1 MDFDRITHPLRLAR
15 GSHQPG
21 SGKECAMNVIAD
33 GAFND
38 PRPAPVG
45 LCAVADHHVG
55 RVLLHRR
62 RQQQRKVLRDRDG
75 LGAAARLER
84 LVRPLLRG
92 VNHSSEEIHVGD
104 PQAGDQSRTRTT
116 DRKTPPST
124 QAALSSGVHN
134 MNRNKMDGKHW
145 TNRGSLVIGKV
156 LVGAAGAVISLSL
169 AAPAGAAPVPQPAT
183 VPNFLAAVRAAG
195 ITGTD
200 PAMLGDGYQ
209 VCWEL
214 WNQHT
219 PGVQVAAGLVRDH
232 PQLTTDEA
240 AHFVLAAYDDLC
252 PVPGSYDYWAYS
264 TG

>member
-1 MDFDRITHPLRLAR
+1 
-15 GSHQPG
+15 
-21 SGKECAMNVIAD
+21 MNVIAD

-55 RVLLHRR
+55 RALLHRR

-92 VNHSSEEIHVGD
+92 ANHSSEEIHVGD
-104 PQAGDQSRTRTT
+104 PQAGDQPRTRTT
-116 DRKTPPST
+116 DRKTPPGT

-134 MNRNKMDGKHW
+134 MNYSQTSSKRL
-145 TNRGSLVIGKV
+145 TNRRSLVIGKV
-156 LVGAAGAVISLSL
+156 LLGVAGAVISVAL
-169 AAPAGAAPVPQPAT
+169 AAPAGPAVPD
-183 VPNFLAAVRAAG
+183 FLGAVRAAG

-200 PAMLGDGYQ
+200 PAILEDGYD
-209 VCWEL
+209 VCWKL
-214 WNQHT
+214 WNQHASGT
-219 PGVQVAAGLVRDH
+219 QVAAGLVRDH
-232 PQLTTDEA
+232 PQLTTDQA

-264 TG
+264 TS